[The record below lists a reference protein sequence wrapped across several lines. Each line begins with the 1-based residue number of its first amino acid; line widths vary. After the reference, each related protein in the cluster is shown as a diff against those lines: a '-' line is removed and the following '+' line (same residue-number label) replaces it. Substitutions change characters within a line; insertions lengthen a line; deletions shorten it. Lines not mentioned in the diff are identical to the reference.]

1 MNEDKIVEIL
11 SDQTPLTTKCSHYKL
26 QNVASG
32 DVKMNSQKQ
41 INNKDKETIKDKKTR
56 HLDTLEAHAKQ
67 DTQESASA
75 EYTSQASVSSS
86 EAKASSGVDDFDFDL
101 EYGIVEKQVAQST
114 QAPNSSLQDI
124 SLVEVIES
132 EANLEI
138 KTSASGRENIKI
150 NQTPAP
156 VYSTEVDS
164 SMLPYVEKRKD
175 ITHYKAIA
183 EYAKPDYVGQVID
196 ESSFKQSILWIPV
209 DQLPDLTFENIQ
221 NKVYSW
227 KNQYGRVL
235 LHDKKILIKKIA
247 FVFNDSEGNQV
258 TSKFYA

>member
-1 MNEDKIVEIL
+1 
-11 SDQTPLTTKCSHYKL
+11 
-26 QNVASG
+26 
-32 DVKMNSQKQ
+32 
-41 INNKDKETIKDKKTR
+41 
-56 HLDTLEAHAKQ
+56 
-67 DTQESASA
+67 
-75 EYTSQASVSSS
+75 
-86 EAKASSGVDDFDFDL
+86 
-101 EYGIVEKQVAQST
+101 
-114 QAPNSSLQDI
+114 
-124 SLVEVIES
+124 
-132 EANLEI
+132 
-138 KTSASGRENIKI
+138 
-150 NQTPAP
+150 
-156 VYSTEVDS
+156 
-164 SMLPYVEKRKD
+164 MLPYVEKRKD